1 MLVDLL
7 DVPRFKLGV
16 EVDGMFKIDIIDGS
30 IKYKV
35 GDSWSANVRDSYRT
49 MFAYYY
55 YYYNPQPGK
64 DNIPSETFEAY
75 KAIGINFT

>member
-1 MLVDLL
+1 
-7 DVPRFKLGV
+7 
-16 EVDGMFKIDIIDGS
+16 MFIMDIIDGF

-55 YYYNPQPGK
+55 YYNNPLPGK
-64 DNIPSETFEAY
+64 DSI
-75 KAIGINFT
+75 

>member
-7 DVPRFKLGV
+7 DVPKFKLGV
-16 EVDGMFKIDIIDGS
+16 KVEGLPLMDIIDGC

-35 GDSWSANVRDSYRT
+35 GDSWIPNVRDSNRT

-55 YYYNPQPGK
+55 YFYNP
-64 DNIPSETFEAY
+64 
-75 KAIGINFT
+75 

>member
-7 DVPRFKLGV
+7 DIPKFKLGV
-16 EVDGMFKIDIIDGS
+16 EVEGIFIMDIIDGS

-35 GDSWSANVRDSYRT
+35 GDSWSPKVRDSYRT

-55 YYYNPQPGK
+55 YFSNP
-64 DNIPSETFEAY
+64 
-75 KAIGINFT
+75 